1 MLDTIPGTPGAYI
14 LQIALDR
21 PLHFET
27 VRMHGTLSAG
37 TYAYAGSACGPGGLR
52 ARIAR
57 HLRDEKPIHWHID
70 RLTAVGR
77 VTAIAHGETACEC
90 DLAEALARLGGA
102 TVPIAG
108 FGSSDCRRCRA
119 HLIRLPHGVHIASAV
134 TGGTALRYLE
144 PLEALCATA

>member
-14 LQIALDR
+14 LQIALDQT
-21 PLHFET
+21 LHFEIA
-27 VRMHGTLSAG
+27 RMRGTLSAG
-37 TYAYAGSACGPGGLR
+37 TYAYVGSACGPGGLR

-70 RLTAVGR
+70 RLTTVGR
-77 VTAIAHGETACEC
+77 VTAVAYGETACEC
-90 DLAEALARLGGA
+90 DLAEALAGLSGA
-102 TVPIAG
+102 TVPIVG

-134 TGGTALRYLE
+134 TGGAALRYPE
-144 PLEALCATA
+144 TPEALCATA